1 MLLKNLLAATLL
13 IATTTAFSQTL
24 SIGPRI
30 GGTLTKFGGLD
41 NASYKTGLTAGAFLV
56 YSKREHTGLGIEILY
71 SGEGSKHENTT
82 MNGTT
87 TNKYEYNTR
96 LHYIKVPFHAT
107 YFFNNAGDNLRPK
120 ISLGPSVGFLMG
132 TKQNITL
139 HSTTSGT
146 TTTTESENKVL
157 DNYNRL
163 DVGLAIRTGFNYKIK
178 SKLWLNVDLRYNY
191 GILNIL
197 KNAAYGSNKMN
208 NQGASLSLG
217 LAYGLD
223 KIKN

>member
-1 MLLKNLLAATLL
+1 MLKNLLTAALL
-13 IATTTAFSQTL
+13 IATSTAFSQTL

-30 GGTLTKFGGLD
+30 GGTLTKFGGLN
-41 NASYKTGLTAGAFLV
+41 NASYKPGLTAGAFLV
-56 YSKREHTGLGIEILY
+56 YSKREHSGLGIEILY
-71 SGEGSKHENTT
+71 SGEGSMHENTT
-82 MNGTT
+82 INGST

-139 HSTTSGT
+139 TSITNGTSTVTK
-146 TTTTESENKVL
+146 SENRLL

-163 DVGLAIRTGFNYKIK
+163 DVGLALRTGFNYKIK

-191 GILNIL
+191 GFLNIL
-197 KNAAYGSNKMN
+197 KNAAYGSDKIN
-208 NQGASLSLG
+208 NQGASLSIGLG
-217 LAYGLD
+217 YGLV